1 MKRLRSF
8 KNKVDKYIMA
18 ITFAE
23 AGEHQFAKEILNYK
37 QKPLRKNVR
46 KRVRPIPRLIMH
58 I

>member
-1 MKRLRSF
+1 
-8 KNKVDKYIMA
+8 MA